1 MAKNARTFSDLDLA
15 FTKHPV
21 TKDVSIKLNE
31 NAVISSVRNII
42 LTQYGERRF
51 NPLFGSNIRGLLF
64 DPADEITSSAI
75 RNEIKVAIENFEPR
89 AKLDYVEVTPD
100 PDRNGFYATVRFYL
114 LNSIRP
120 ISTSIYLE
128 RLR

>member
-1 MAKNARTFSDLDLA
+1 MAKTARTFSDLDLA
-15 FTKHPV
+15 FSKHPV

-31 NAVISSVRNII
+31 NAVIASVRNIV

-64 DPADEITSSAI
+64 DPVDEITASAI
-75 RNEIKVAIENFEPR
+75 RNEIKLAIENFEQR
-89 AKLDYVEVTPD
+89 AKLDYVEVIPD
-100 PDRNGFYATVRFYL
+100 AERNGFVVIIRFYL

-120 ISTSIYLE
+120 ISTNIYLQ